1 MQGPSLFRCALTCD
15 YTSECLRFLR
25 VFDKEDPDAAKIPE
39 ILDSFC
45 ARLKLLFVDGYILA
59 DTCSAGPSGPQGPS
73 SSTSPQT
80 LQTDVDGKTIT
91 QRVYEEIETP
101 EPTLDYTVSIIHCN

>member
-25 VFDKEDPDAAKIPE
+25 VFDKDDPDAAKIPE
-39 ILDSFC
+39 ILEDFC
-45 ARLKLLFVDGYILA
+45 ARLKLLFVDGYILE
-59 DTCSAGPSGPQGPS
+59 DTSSAGPSGPQVPR

-80 LQTDVDGKTIT
+80 HVDGKTIT

-101 EPTLDYTVSIIHCN
+101 EPMLD